1 MAQARGRTL
10 LVAGI
15 AVLAVLLAAGGV
27 WLHRERGV
35 GEAPLAAIASV
46 PAKVGLGSG
55 VTAEKPRWPELN
67 AAQQKA
73 LAPLES
79 TWDELGPIRK
89 KKWLD
94 IANRFN
100 SMKPDE
106 QQRVHERMREWTRLS
121 PEERKAVRENYARA
135 QKIVGGQKAAQWEQY
150 QQLPES
156 EKRKLADAAAGK
168 RQQVAKPPTPA
179 QSKIKTPQP
188 IKAHGQGLVPPPGT
202 PAPVLA
208 TPSSPSPATPAPA
221 PVTTAP
227 AAAPAPAPSQELV
240 YPLEGAA
247 TPAAMN
253 QQSISPPASPAP
265 APNATK

>member
-1 MAQARGRTL
+1 MAQVRGRTP

-15 AVLAVLLAAGGV
+15 AVLAVLLAAGAV
-27 WLHRERGV
+27 WLHHES

-46 PAKVGLGSG
+46 PAKVGLGSN
-55 VTAEKPRWPELN
+55 VTAEKPRWSELN

-73 LAPLES
+73 LGPLES
-79 TWDELGPIRK
+79 TWDELGPVRK

-100 SMKPDE
+100 TMKPDE

-121 PEERKAVRENYARA
+121 PDERKAVRENYARA

-150 QQLPES
+150 QQLPEE
-156 EKRKLADAAAGK
+156 EKRKLADTAAGK

-179 QSKIKTPQP
+179 QSMIKTPQP

-202 PAPVLA
+202 PAPVA
-208 TPSSPSPATPAPA
+208 PTPAAPAPATPAPA
-221 PVTTAP
+221 PVVPAP
-227 AAAPAPAPSQELV
+227 AAPVTSPAPAPEVV

-253 QQSISPPASPAP
+253 QQSISTPASPAP